1 MHCRNRW
8 CWLLTLTILAGF
20 VQEYGV
26 VVLAAPPAKGFDLI
40 AWIMPFAVSAA
51 ALIGT
56 ILLVRHWARNQAQTT
71 PADNAMQIP
80 AESEMQE
87 RIRRETGTD

>member
-1 MHCRNRW
+1 MVVSGCSS
-8 CWLLTLTILAGF
+8 C
-20 VQEYGV
+20 EGV
-26 VVLAAPPAKGFDLI
+26 LIFI